1 MRRKVTLKEVI
12 AFVKLSLFPTWC
24 WPQPQDATQFKMLCV
39 KLYHCLSIIMDM
51 SVAVPL
57 MYTIPHYL
65 DEPEMLVSVVI
76 MTSSFIH
83 GSFNFLFHIINHHHI
98 RNVTFELLH
107 FSGLMKPHEEIV
119 VQRHIDKCVMYHGV
133 SIFIYYSV
141 TFFASAMPLLAQ
153 QQSFPMFAEY
163 PFNTSYQPLFTII
176 YIQQFAAGILV
187 SAQLCTNVL
196 MALLLWF
203 ATARF
208 EIFIEDL
215 KKVTNAYQLFEC
227 IKSHQELLK
236 YAEEVAISARPFA
249 LSTLYCSTVCLICTC
264 LFFLTDQ
271 PIAKLLHF
279 FTLSLAALSE
289 VYMYSLPAENLMHTS
304 KSVAETAF
312 HMLENN
318 HFIELWKC
326 LQIVIMR
333 SQKPIEVT
341 IPCLMPALSLNSFTT
356 YLSTILS
363 YFTTLRVVMDDD
375 KS

>member
-1 MRRKVTLKEVI
+1 MGRKVTLKEVI
-12 AFVKLSLFPTWC
+12 AVVKLSLFPTWC

-39 KLYHCLSIIMDM
+39 KLYHCLCIIMDM

-57 MYTIPHYL
+57 MYTITLYL
-65 DEPEMLVSVVI
+65 DEPDILVNVVM
-76 MTSSFIH
+76 MTSSCIH
-83 GSFNFLFHIINHHHI
+83 GSFNFLFHMINHHHI
-98 RNVTFELLH
+98 RNVTYEMVH
-107 FSGLMKPHEEIV
+107 FSDLMKPHEEII

-133 SIFIYYSV
+133 SIFMYYSI
-141 TFFASAMPLLAQ
+141 TFLAIAVPFLTQ
-153 QQSFPMFAEY
+153 QQSFPLSAEY

-176 YIQQFAAGILV
+176 YIQQSAAGILI

-208 EIFIEDL
+208 EILIEDL
-215 KKVTNAYQLFEC
+215 GKVTNACQLFEC
-227 IKSHQELLK
+227 IKRHQELLK

-249 LSTLYCSTVCLICTC
+249 LSTLYCSTLCLICI
-264 LFFLTDQ
+264 FLDLITDQ
-271 PIAKLLHF
+271 PIAKMLHF

-289 VYMYSLPAENLMHTS
+289 VYMYSWPAEYLMHTS
-304 KSVAETAF
+304 KCVAEAAF

-318 HFIELWKC
+318 HFIELRKC

-341 IPCLMPALSLNSFTT
+341 IPCLMPPLSLNSFTT

-363 YFTTLRVVMDDD
+363 YFTTLRVMMDDD
-375 KS
+375 KN